1 MPIAAVA
8 SLRIDSRTSHPMS
21 LYSDFMPRPSAV
33 PLTTAISS
41 ASPAD
46 KAKYAGQRAVEA
58 EWIKSRRQ
66 RLEREARE
74 RAADDAEYEKSLL
87 TTPATPLRTPRR
99 PAPGTPVLTPATTP
113 RLRRLDTPGAD
124 GDDEGG
130 VDWGDDDDVS
140 SDAASTIDAD
150 EVYCAPCAPKD

>member
-1 MPIAAVA
+1 MV
-8 SLRIDSRTSHPMS
+8 
-21 LYSDFMPRPSAV
+21 
-33 PLTTAISS
+33 
-41 ASPAD
+41 
-46 KAKYAGQRAVEA
+46 Q
-58 EWIKSRRQ
+58 
-66 RLEREARE
+66 ARE

-87 TTPATPLRTPRR
+87 TTPATPLHTPRR

>member
-1 MPIAAVA
+1 MLQHASNGPLHKRAAA
-8 SLRIDSRTSHPMS
+8 QNQ
-21 LYSDFMPRPSAV
+21 
-33 PLTTAISS
+33 
-41 ASPAD
+41 
-46 KAKYAGQRAVEA
+46 AKYAGQRAVEA

-74 RAADDAEYEKSLL
+74 RAADDAEYEKALL
-87 TTPATPLRTPRR
+87 TTPATPLHTPRR

-113 RLRRLDTPGAD
+113 RMRRLDTPGAD